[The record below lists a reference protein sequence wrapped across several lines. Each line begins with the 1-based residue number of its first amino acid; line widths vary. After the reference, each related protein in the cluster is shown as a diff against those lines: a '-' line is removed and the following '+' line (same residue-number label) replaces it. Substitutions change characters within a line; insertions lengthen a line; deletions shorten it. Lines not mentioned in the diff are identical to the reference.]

1 MLHFLSLG
9 MSAWFGQQLR
19 PGPDDEGMSRTRNL
33 APLINPKSPF
43 ELTNERPRKEFIANA
58 KGIIHS
64 WFKTHSNSPARVNG
78 DVGQYTILPPHMIGE
93 VDREELVSLTRW
105 AYKVRCGSFLEGS
118 NDNQF
123 VRNVILKFL
132 TTKNLAKVTE
142 PLKEE
147 VNLAISDLFTES
159 KEWHSVP
166 LRPTVARLV
175 ARMAFRIFLGEPLC
189 RDEAWLELATQYAT
203 TGWNAA
209 NELRDWPK
217 PLRPLVHWF
226 LPLCTKARAQV
237 KEARAIIGPYAEE
250 RRRLRA
256 EGHKFNDALEWFE
269 EASKGAPYDPA
280 IAQLILS
287 LAALHGTTDLICQVM
302 TQIAKHPELIEP
314 LRTEARS
321 VIEVSGLTQ
330 KGLYQMKFMDSFV
343 KECQR
348 MKPIHS
354 ATMRRVALQDLHLSD
369 GTVVPKGE
377 MLAVSTHRFWDPQVH
392 EAPDVFDAYRWLR
405 LGQQPGKEN
414 QALLISTSP
423 DHLGFSH
430 GLHACPG
437 RFFAAKEVKMALV
450 HLLFKYEWKTP
461 ADWTENNPENS
472 FNIAT
477 DPWLKIQIRRR
488 EQDIIV

>member
-1 MLHFLSLG
+1 
-9 MSAWFGQQLR
+9 
-19 PGPDDEGMSRTRNL
+19 
-33 APLINPKSPF
+33 
-43 ELTNERPRKEFIANA
+43 
-58 KGIIHS
+58 
-64 WFKTHSNSPARVNG
+64 
-78 DVGQYTILPPHMIGE
+78 MIGE

-105 AYKVRCGSFLEGS
+105 AYKYFHANISGFEAFLEGA

-142 PLKEE
+142 PLKDE
-147 VNLAISDLFTES
+147 VNLAISDLFTDS
-159 KEWHSVP
+159 K
-166 LRPTVARLV
+166 
-175 ARMAFRIFLGEPLC
+175 GEPLC

-237 KEARAIIGPYAEE
+237 KEARAIIGPHAEE

-256 EGHKFNDALEWFE
+256 QGHKFNDALEWFE
-269 EASKGAPYDPA
+269 EASKGDA
-280 IAQLILS
+280 
-287 LAALHGTTDLICQVM
+287 
-302 TQIAKHPELIEP
+302 
-314 LRTEARS
+314 
-321 VIEVSGLTQ
+321 VSGLTQ
-330 KGLYQMKFMDSFV
+330 KGLYQMKFVDSFI

-354 ATMRRVALQDLHLSD
+354 
-369 GTVVPKGE
+369 
-377 MLAVSTHRFWDPQVH
+377 
-392 EAPDVFDAYRWLR
+392 
-405 LGQQPGKEN
+405 
-414 QALLISTSP
+414 

-461 ADWTENNPENS
+461 ADWTEHNPENS
-472 FNIAT
+472 FNIGT

-488 EQDIIV
+488 EQDVIV